1 MLWST
6 FTPRFSDPVLL
17 RLRRDWLIRPS
28 TLRLGKDGADYFTA
42 PWGEEEKAGCAKQEK
57 KTAKGEMKEVE

>member
-1 MLWST
+1 
-6 FTPRFSDPVLL
+6 
-17 RLRRDWLIRPS
+17 
-28 TLRLGKDGADYFTA
+28 LGKDGADYFIA